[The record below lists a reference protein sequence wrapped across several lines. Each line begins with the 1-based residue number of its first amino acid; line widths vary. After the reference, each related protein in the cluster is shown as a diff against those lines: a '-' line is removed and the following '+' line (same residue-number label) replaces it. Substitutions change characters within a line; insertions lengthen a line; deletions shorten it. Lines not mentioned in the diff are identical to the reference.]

1 MSSESDGHWLWYRS
15 PALPSVRFAASSSAI
30 ADSLRLTFFWFDYRR
45 TLAYK
50 QPTGLFALRL
60 SLMRGANIIGSRELA
75 GHGIATIS
83 GNGVEHFLSGIH
95 LTGGYGR
102 RH

>member
-1 MSSESDGHWLWYRS
+1 MALVPL

-50 QPTGLFALRL
+50 HPTGLFALRL
-60 SLMRGANIIGSRELA
+60 SLMRGANIIRSGELA
-75 GHGIATIS
+75 GYGVATVS
-83 GNGVEHFLSGIH
+83 GDGVEHFLSGVH

-102 RH
+102 RYQHA